1 MRSTSLSL
9 ALNTQYFRGFNQ
21 GDKTSTR
28 YQQEVEALVSS
39 GGREVRSKEG
49 APSQGT
55 LEGTLEQAKGQVLA
69 P

>member
-1 MRSTSLSL
+1 M
-9 ALNTQYFRGFNQ
+9 
-21 GDKTSTR
+21 STR

-55 LEGTLEQAKGQVLA
+55 REGTLEQVKGQVLA